1 MAFTASIANF
11 AITLHAPTSTEL
23 DTVHDA
29 LVALSDPW
37 DSYTPT
43 WTNSTTN
50 PTIGNGTL
58 SGAYIQVG
66 KFVVFRVSIGMGS
79 TTTFGTGAGYSF
91 GLPVASNEGTGLWTG
106 GATLN
111 DTSASGNR
119 MGRIVWLN
127 AGSTVGMADE
137 ATGARVSSTVP
148 FTFASGDQITI
159 KGIYEAA

>member
-11 AITLHAPTSTEL
+11 AITLHAPTSTEM

-79 TTTFGTGAGYSF
+79 TTTFGTGAAHRRAAQ
-91 GLPVASNEGTGLWTG
+91 LA
-106 GATLN
+106 A
-111 DTSASGNR
+111 A
-119 MGRIVWLN
+119 GRV
-127 AGSTVGMADE
+127 E
-137 ATGARVSSTVP
+137 RGARPVDGWRDLERHVGVREP
-148 FTFASGDQITI
+148 DGPDRVVERRVD
-159 KGIYEAA
+159 GGHGRRGHRRPGVVHRPVHVRVR